1 MKRLSKISMVAA
13 VTTALSG
20 TAVVLAVDAQAAT
33 RRYEA
38 ESAPAVCGGVV
49 ASNHSGYSGSG
60 FCDTT
65 NAVGSA
71 VQFTINSAAAGP
83 ATVNVRYANGGG
95 ANRPADIAVNGA
107 VVQSG
112 FAFEATGAWTTWAT
126 KTVTVQVA
134 AGTNSVRLAA
144 TTSGGLANIDYLEA
158 VTLDPPGLI
167 TMLGADVSTVQR
179 APTSARSTTTP
190 TAPRPTRWTSSRASA
205 STTSGCGSGTTR
217 AAATTT
223 RPRCCSTRGR

>member
-126 KTVTVQVA
+126 QDRSPCRWRR
-134 AGTNSVRLAA
+134 GTNSVRLAA
-144 TTSGGLANIDYLEA
+144 TTSGGLGQHRL
-158 VTLDPPGLI
+158 P
-167 TMLGADVSTVQR
+167 
-179 APTSARSTTTP
+179 RSRHAGGP
-190 TAPRPTRWTSSRASA
+190 AWD
-205 STTSGCGSGTTR
+205 
-217 AAATTT
+217 
-223 RPRCCSTRGR
+223 